1 MGVYKKAI
9 ITDAGEALRAR
20 AVAGEVSMQFS
31 HAKTSTYVYPDGT
44 DLTKLT
50 DLQEIRQT
58 VIPSN
63 VQITNDTLISVRSLF
78 GNEQINEAYLI
89 QNVGVYATDGENE
102 ILFAVC
108 QAITPD
114 QMPAYDGVAP
124 SSFIYNVQLTVS
136 QAAQISLV
144 INTAGTATTQD
155 VLELEQKKVNGNGGD
170 ISETVITTAE
180 ESQAEYPVPEVGD
193 SAKTVL
199 GKVQKFFGDLRNWMT
214 GVCLLGQIVN
224 NCVTDNAKLPLSAAQ
239 GKVLMDLY
247 NVLNTNQKPTVYS
260 KQIWSSELIYNA
272 WMNIAK
278 IGRICIAWGSF
289 VVKEEKNITNVDL
302 FNISNTGITPMGYT
316 TFSLSSFNPTDQG
329 GIGAL
334 NLDGKVVF
342 ALPESGTKEWRFNFS
357 FVSS

>member
-20 AVAGEVSMQFS
+20 AVAGEASMQFS

-63 VQITNDTLISVRSLF
+63 VQIANDTLISVRSLF

-144 INTAGTATTQD
+144 VNTAGTATTQD

-170 ISETVITTAE
+170 ISETVIAATE
-180 ESQAEYPVPEVGD
+180 KSQAEYPVPAAGD

-247 NVLNTNQKPTVYS
+247 NVLNTNLLSGIQCTVVNCSTDVPALYPWNTDSYANSLNFLVALGTDSNNFSVYS
-260 KQIWSSELIYNA
+260 VGGTK
-272 WMNIAK
+272 NI
-278 IGRICIAWGSF
+278 ICI
-289 VVKEEKNITNVDL
+289 KEFD
-302 FNISNTGITPMGYT
+302 GYT
-316 TFSLSSFNPTDQG
+316 NTPRLYIADNK
-329 GIGAL
+329 IYV
-334 NLDGKVVF
+334 NLKDHKISYQVLIVRFGK
-342 ALPESGTKEWRFNFS
+342 LLE
-357 FVSS
+357 